1 MTFFRSDGVT
11 EFAYKVDREI
21 YHSELCLN
29 HSWFSSLHDLFQ
41 FGSIY
46 VKWSGFMIVNVC
58 GDYVL
63 KFENGDGTRMRCDV
77 EEVKK

>member
-46 VKWSGFMIVNVC
+46 VKRSDFTKVDAC

>member
-1 MTFFRSDGVT
+1 MTFFPSDGVT

-41 FGSIY
+41 LGAIY
-46 VKWSGFMIVNVC
+46 VKWSGFIKVDVC
-58 GDYVL
+58 GYYVL
-63 KFENGDGTRMRCDV
+63 KY
-77 EEVKK
+77 